1 MEGVG
6 PPPWTPLLGLGFEMP
21 SSKGVGE
28 GTMAL
33 SGSPLPTVLV
43 FQDQPRVGSA
53 PWMGLG
59 PSRRPALGCA
69 ATKLNFLAGFIC
81 SKRQIPPWEPRWLG
95 TPCQIAQEFT
105 TRRQTES
112 SRGIP
117 LPSPQKEQE
126 EEPLSLCLGLAGGQ
140 GDTSGTPFHTRLAHP
155 ALSWSCQAAG
165 RQDEPQ
171 KSGALCKLPTSSCDG
186 VMEGSLYRASKQG
199 QSLKQA
205 VP

>member
-1 MEGVG
+1 MKAPCCCSLGPPMKRFQQCKTTNEAILMEGVG

-43 FQDQPRVGSA
+43 FQNQPRVGSA

-69 ATKLNFLAGFIC
+69 ATKLNFLAEFIC

-95 TPCQIAQEFT
+95 PPCQIAQEFT
-105 TRRQTES
+105 TRRQTGS

-126 EEPLSLCLGLAGGQ
+126 GEPLSLPGLGRRPTRYFRDPFPHPPGPPSLALELPGCWA
-140 GDTSGTPFHTRLAHP
+140 SG
-155 ALSWSCQAAG
+155 
-165 RQDEPQ
+165 
-171 KSGALCKLPTSSCDG
+171 
-186 VMEGSLYRASKQG
+186 
-199 QSLKQA
+199 
-205 VP
+205 